1 VTLTVSKANSY
12 HDIAARLGVRTIT
25 TTSEEIQADLEW
37 SISTPLRQAAAVAVL
52 KNPWAGTEPLTSLQ
66 EETERIAPVLAKV
79 LSDRLLDTLGGAA
92 NIETFG
98 KAAIVGTEGELE
110 HAGALIHT
118 PFFGNLVRE
127 FLEGTS
133 VLCFTDGRSE
143 AGTHVRVPM
152 WHKTHAT
159 NRDHYQSID
168 VALPDAPHPDEIAV
182 IAVASTG
189 PRPFARIGDRT
200 TDRPIDAGILEG
212 LLA

>member
-1 VTLTVSKANSY
+1 MTTTPPATTYEQLGAS
-12 HDIAARLGVRTIT
+12 LGVRRVFT
-25 TTSEEIQADLEW
+25 TTEELRADGGTALEE
-37 SISTPLRQAAAVAVL
+37 PLCQAAAVAVL
-52 KNPWAGTEPLTSLQ
+52 RNPWLSLGTGSDLQ
-66 EETERIAPVLAKV
+66 PETHRIAPVLAKL
-79 LSDRLLDTLGGAA
+79 LSDRLLSALGNAA

-98 KAAIVGTEGELE
+98 KAAIVGTAGELE

-118 PFFGNLVRE
+118 PYFGNLVRE

-133 VLCFTDGRSE
+133 VLCFTDGRST
-143 AGTHVRVPM
+143 AGTHVRVPL

-189 PRPFARIGDRT
+189 PRPHARIGDRT
-200 TDRPIDAGILEG
+200 TDRPIDASILEG